1 MIPRYALLLIGLI
14 LIVGMVSADTAI
26 IFASNDVSVSQS
38 TTNSSWDYLRTS
50 PGNGVANNPTLPFMI
65 RSDAGS
71 FQPNLNRMY
80 RYGNV
85 FDTSFFAGK
94 TITSGIV
101 RLKYNGKSTTYGGQ
115 NESALVGG
123 SPTNPA
129 VWVAGDYDSFGTTE
143 YAPRFDFTTITSGD
157 VNFTLTAAGLAH
169 INTSGDTVFMMMD
182 GDELDGVFTGTWGSS
197 ASRYLRVVGVSD
209 ATESNRPYAVF
220 EYTTGGGD
228 TTPPASLSG
237 FANTT
242 SCSGTNISFSKPG
255 DADYNGFEVWWNNV
269 AESNQTNATT
279 WYNKSGLSESTTY
292 TLSTKTFDLTG
303 NVNGTFQNYSITTG
317 ACGTAPVAAFSASN
331 TTMCAGNVTRFT
343 DASTNTPTSW
353 YWEFGDGNTSTT
365 QNPLVQYDVIGL
377 KTVNLKATN
386 AYGFDWENK
395 TGYIN
400 VTTCAAPTPTPTP
413 TPTTVP
419 PTTAPT
425 SPPTYSNLW
434 CGIQN
439 GYFQDI
445 PSGVD
450 GFRDLHNYASGNPL
464 VDENVT
470 ITDAS
475 GVVFIDSY
483 ISPPGALTGVKLLE
497 GLRNYNIYGYV
508 SSVSQPSY
516 FTFNVSKYDTATN
529 TEVFFYNLTSVPIS
543 SVTPTLDKTYFT
555 SPKNVS
561 FSATERILIR
571 IGAYTTRNTA
581 TTIHFLNQGTTPTYV
596 QSGYF
601 QCPVVSGAASNTD
614 YGFAIC
620 ALAAVIFGMLGAL
633 VLIRRKQ

>member
-1 MIPRYALLLIGLI
+1 MRRRSLALVIVLLLIIG
-14 LIVGMVSADTAI
+14 VASADTLI
-26 IFASNDVSVSQS
+26 STASYS
-38 TTNSSWDYLRTS
+38 
-50 PGNGVANNPTLPFMI
+50 
-65 RSDAGS
+65 
-71 FQPNLNRMY
+71 
-80 RYGNV
+80 
-85 FDTSFFAGK
+85 
-94 TITSGIV
+94 
-101 RLKYNGKSTTYGGQ
+101 
-115 NESALVGG
+115 G
-123 SPTNPA
+123 SPTRD
-129 VWVAGDYDSFGTTE
+129 AGASGEIYTAIRSGDGTTMDS
-143 YAPRFDFTTITSGD
+143 YLYVYSSTLAISDTDKWRLLSSGGITFPTTNASLAGGTITNVSILLNSYEQVTSGGD
-157 VNFTLTAAGLAH
+157 LYLDIVDFNPSSTTSYTASDYQISKWGSTAYATKRESTISSGWNTFYLSSAAYSNINAAG
-169 INTSGDTVFMMMD
+169 NTVF
-182 GDELDGVFTGTWGSS
+182 GLQYANRTQGVAPAWAANTYSRSWFWKHDNAGSEPKLVIEFTPG
-197 ASRYLRVVGVSD
+197 
-209 ATESNRPYAVF
+209 
-220 EYTTGGGD
+220 GGGD
-228 TTPPASLSG
+228 TTPPASLYG

-242 SCSGTNISFSKPG
+242 SCSGTNISFTRPS
-255 DADYNGFEVWWNNV
+255 DTDYNGFKVWWNNV
-269 AESNQTNATT
+269 AETNQTNATT
-279 WYNKSGLSESTTY
+279 WYNKSGLAESTTY

-303 NVNGTFQNYSITTG
+303 NVNATFQNYSTTTG

-365 QNPLVQYDVIGL
+365 QSPLVQYDVIGL

-386 AYGFDWENK
+386 AYGSDWENK

-419 PTTAPT
+419 PTTPPT

-470 ITDAS
+470 ITDAN

-483 ISPPGALTGVKLLE
+483 ISPPGALTNVKLLE

-529 TEVFFYNLTSVPIS
+529 KEIFFYNMTSVPIS
-543 SVTPTLDKTYFT
+543 SVTPTLDKTYYT

-620 ALAAVIFGMLGAL
+620 ALAAVIFGMLGTL